1 MANQIKK
8 AETMIKRLNKILG
21 VKDGDIKTTAE
32 FYDDASQNGIWFTKR
47 FHPLLEEAITWK
59 LHAHGWSLEPYD
71 SGTMHAY
78 K

>member
-1 MANQIKK
+1 MPHQIKK
-8 AETMIKRLNKILG
+8 AETMIKRLNQILG

-32 FYDDASQNGIWFTKR
+32 FYDDESQNGIWFTKR

-59 LHAHGWSLEPYD
+59 LHSHGWSLEPYD